1 MRFPRMLTV
10 RQELCRRPL
19 MDPRSA
25 VDGALKDEDLAT
37 LLPRRG
43 RVAVAVGSRG
53 IDGLVEVLSQLV
65 QTLKAHRYEPFVVPA
80 MGSHGGSTAKGQAQL
95 LRGLGVSPESLG
107 APLDASMET
116 VSLGTSEHGAEV
128 FMARSAAQSDGVV
141 VVNKVA
147 PHTGYSGPIQ
157 SGAVKMIAVGLG
169 KTEGAR
175 SLHQHGFKAAHL
187 IGDMA
192 ARAIE
197 GAPVVGAL
205 ALLEDGAGE
214 LSHLEVMKRQDI
226 LLREPELLQRALLMW
241 PRIPVASAHILIVD
255 EMGKDYSGIG
265 MDPMV
270 TGRGKEFS
278 PGEKPEFTAA
288 RLVALRLSPGSGGN
302 ATGVGHA
309 DIITEK
315 LFNQIDFPVTYR
327 NVSTSGALY
336 RAQVPAVSASD
347 REAISSAMEGLGG
360 ISTRDLKVVRIR
372 NTRRLAEM
380 QVSAALAEE
389 LRGME
394 GIKLGPEE
402 REMWFDSSGNLGGW
416 GDAPPHPNDAA

>member
-1 MRFPRMLTV
+1 MRFPRMVTV
-10 RQELCRRPL
+10 RQELCRKPL

-25 VDGALKDEDLAT
+25 VDGALNVADLAN

-65 QTLKAHRYEPFVVPA
+65 VTLKAHGYEPLVVPA
-80 MGSHGGSTAKGQAQL
+80 MGSHGGSTAEGQAQL
-95 LRGLGVSPESLG
+95 LRGLGVCPESVG

-116 VSLGTSEHGAEV
+116 VSLGTSDRGAEV
-128 FMARSAAQSDGVV
+128 FMARAAVQSDGVI

-147 PHTGYSGPIQ
+147 PHTGYSGPTQ
-157 SGAVKMIAVGLG
+157 SGAAKMIAVGLG
-169 KTEGAR
+169 KNEGAR
-175 SLHQHGFKAAHL
+175 SLHQHGFKAGHL
-187 IGDMA
+187 ISDMA
-192 ARAIE
+192 AYAIE
-197 GAPVVGAL
+197 GAPVVGAV

-214 LSHLEVMKRQDI
+214 LSYVEVMKRHDI
-226 LLREPELLQRALLMW
+226 LLREPELLQNALSMW

-255 EMGKDYSGIG
+255 EIGKDYSGIG

-278 PGEKPEFTAA
+278 PGERPAFTAT

-327 NVSTSGALY
+327 NVLTSGALF
-336 RAQVPAVSASD
+336 RAEVPVVAASD
-347 REAISSAMEGLGG
+347 REAISSAIEGLGG

-389 LRGME
+389 LRGLE
-394 GIKLGPEE
+394 GIQLGPDE
-402 REMWFDSSGNLGGW
+402 REMWFDSTGNLGDWAG
-416 GDAPPHPNDAA
+416 APPDSIDAV